1 MNDIESGM
9 WAKKSPVN
17 DLETLAN
24 AVNKATAAADRL
36 LKCAESISNP
46 VYSITM
52 DGQALEILA
61 VSHFAGQINI
71 QVKSPFAA
79 MDAVQ
84 LRLKLKQENP
94 LVTVDAGELR
104 DV

>member
-1 MNDIESGM
+1 MNEIEAS
-9 WAKKSPVN
+9 
-17 DLETLAN
+17 LA
-24 AVNKATAAADRL
+24 AAINKATAAADRL

-61 VSHFAGQINI
+61 VHHFQGQINI

-79 MDAVQ
+79 MDAAVKRRMLGLTPEE
-84 LRLKLKQENP
+84 LRLG
-94 LVTVDAGELR
+94 AI
-104 DV
+104 DVL